1 MTGYRA
7 TLAAVVAAAA
17 LTALTGCSGDDTPA
31 SVASKAASAASKA
44 ASAAQEATGEVG
56 ERFEDVKGG
65 IDAKDD
71 VRVGTP
77 AAGAG
82 GRAEAEVTV
91 RNTDDARKSFLV
103 QVDFTDEGGNRRDT
117 VAVTVS
123 DVAAGGTKQA
133 TVRSNRDLAGDL
145 KAKVARAVRY

>member
-7 TLAAVVAAAA
+7 TLAAVVTAAA
-17 LTALTGCSGDDTPA
+17 LTALTGCSGDDSPG
-31 SVASKAASAASKA
+31 SVVSKA
-44 ASAAQEATGEVG
+44 ASAAQEATAEVG
-56 ERFEDVKGG
+56 RRFEDVKGG
-65 IDAKDD
+65 IDAKGD
-71 VRVGTP
+71 VSVGAP

-82 GRAEAEVTV
+82 GRAEVAVTV

-103 QVDFTDEGGNRRDT
+103 QVDFTDEGGTLRDT

-123 DVAAGGTKQA
+123 DVAAGGTKKA
-133 TVRSNRDLAGDL
+133 TARSNRDLAGTL